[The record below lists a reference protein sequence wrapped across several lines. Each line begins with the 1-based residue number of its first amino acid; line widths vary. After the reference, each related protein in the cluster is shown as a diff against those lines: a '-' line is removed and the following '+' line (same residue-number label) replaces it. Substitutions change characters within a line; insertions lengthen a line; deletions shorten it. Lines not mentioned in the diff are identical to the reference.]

1 MSVYDLLVDVAFA
14 SVMILIG
21 QLLRAKVR
29 FFQQF
34 FIPASMIAGFLG
46 LIFGAQV
53 LNIVPFSSSIGSYA
67 GVLIILVFTIVG
79 LNGFSKGKHDSAAAV
94 VKRVTSFQLYR
105 FVIFFLQFAFPIA
118 VTLTLLKWLVPDIN
132 PGFGIM
138 MASGFTGGHG
148 TAAAV
153 GKTFANLGWAEASD
167 IGMTF
172 ATIGILT
179 GIFGGLAFI
188 KWGTKKGYT
197 AYIKDFKFISGDL
210 KTGLI
215 SRENRGP
222 LGSETISS
230 VSLDTLCFHLAL
242 VMSLSGLGYLLN
254 SKVLSVYVLKGI
266 PDFTISFILGL
277 AFFLIFRKTKVYDYV
292 DTRINSRI
300 SGTATDFLVFFGIAS
315 IKIAVVIEY
324 AIPLIVLTLCGF
336 ICVFISMIPLGY
348 LMNKDSWFERSL
360 FCYGYSTGVF
370 AIGFVLLRIVDPEN
384 KSNTVEDTAMSPFL
398 NFLEVAFWSL
408 IPAALLAGQG
418 WTVVAIVTAGIVVCI
433 IASIAG
439 KMWYKEALGARKAV
453 GVDEIS
459 I

>member
-14 SVMILIG
+14 SVLILIG
-21 QLLRAKVR
+21 QYLRAKVR

-34 FIPASMIAGFLG
+34 FIPASLIAGFMGLALG
-46 LIFGAQV
+46 NQV
-53 LNIVPFSSSIGSYA
+53 LNLVPFTKSIGSYP

-79 LNGFSKGKHDSAAAV
+79 LNGFSKGKSDTAGAV
-94 VKRVTSFQLYR
+94 LKRVTSFQLYR
-105 FVIFFLQFAFPIA
+105 FVIYFIQFAFPIA

-132 PGFGIM
+132 PGFGIL

-153 GKTFANLGWAEASD
+153 GKTFADLGWAEASD

-172 ATIGILT
+172 ATIGILS

-197 AYIKDFKFISGDL
+197 AYIKDFKFISGDM

-215 SRENRGP
+215 SKENRSS
-222 LGSETISS
+222 LGNETISS

-242 VMSLSGLGYLLN
+242 IMALSGLGYLLN
-254 SKVLSVYVLKGI
+254 TKVLAAYVLKGI

-277 AFFLIFRKTKVYDYV
+277 AFFLIFNKTKIYDYV

-300 SGTATDFLVFFGIAS
+300 SGTATDFLVFFGVAS
-315 IKIAVVIEY
+315 IKLSVVVEY
-324 AIPLIVLTLCGF
+324 AIPLIVLTFCGF
-336 ICVFISMIPLGY
+336 ICVFLGMIPLGY
-348 LMNKDSWFERSL
+348 RMNKESWFERSL

-384 KSNTVEDTAMSPFL
+384 KSKTVEDTAMSPFL

-418 WTVVAIVTAGIVVCI
+418 WTVVAIVTAATVACFIAAIV
-433 IASIAG
+433 G
-439 KMWYKEALGARKAV
+439 KMWYKEAPDARKAV
-453 GVDEIS
+453 GVDEIAG
-459 I
+459 